1 MPRRAGVWGGV
12 LLWLVAAGVGSAQA
26 PSDPIGDGIR
36 AYKRLDF
43 DVAAALLRRGLA
55 RLPADVPMAQ
65 RATALVYLGAADLF
79 RGRRDS
85 AAAVFR
91 RLVLL
96 DPRYRPD
103 ALIFPPEV
111 TSAFDAVRQRTKA
124 VALVLPPDTEFT
136 LGNGGFAIRLVASS
150 FQRVDVT
157 LLYEDGTPFRA
168 LYFGP
173 MGDSMQLQWDG
184 YDAAGLPPPVRR
196 VLLRVASRAPT
207 GELGGIAQLP
217 LDLRVIDAD
226 TLVWPAPL
234 ANAVLRPERATGAAA
249 RRALLGGLLLS
260 AAVTGLP
267 AAVGSGKG
275 DASAARLVVAGAVGF
290 AGVVGFVLH
299 RPGRPLAANV
309 QANRAM
315 RDAWQRRTA
324 DVSAENARRRAAV
337 RLAVHAGTISTSEPR
352 GP

>member
-1 MPRRAGVWGGV
+1 MTPHRAGAWSAA
-12 LLWLVAAGVGSAQA
+12 LIWLVAAGVGSAQA
-26 PSDPIGDGIR
+26 PSDPIADGIR

-43 DVAAALLRRGLA
+43 DVAAGLLRRGLA
-55 RLPADVPMAQ
+55 RLPAEVPAAQ

-111 TSAFDAVRQRTKA
+111 TSAFDAIRQRTKA
-124 VALVLPPDTEFT
+124 VALVLPPDTEIT
-136 LGNGGFAIRLVASS
+136 LGSGGFPIRLVASS

-168 LYFGP
+168 VYFGP
-173 MGDSMQLQWDG
+173 MGDSLQLQWDG

-207 GELGGIAQLP
+207 GELGGIVQLP
-217 LDLRVIDAD
+217 LELRVIEPD
-226 TLVWPAPL
+226 TLAWPAPL
-234 ANAVLRPERATGAAA
+234 AAALLPERATGGAA

-260 AAVTGLP
+260 VAVTGLP
-267 AAVGSGKG
+267 AAVGRGKG
-275 DASAARLVVAGAVGF
+275 DASAGRLVVAGAVGF
-290 AGVVGFVLH
+290 AGVLGFVLH
-299 RPGRPLAANV
+299 RPGRPLAVNV
-309 QANRAM
+309 QANRAT
-315 RDAWQRRTA
+315 RDAWQRRVA
-324 DVSAENARRRAAV
+324 ELSAENARRRAAV
-337 RLAVHAGTISTSEPR
+337 RLAVHAGAISTSEQRAP
-352 GP
+352 

>member
-1 MPRRAGVWGGV
+1 VTPRRAGAWGV
-12 LLWLVAAGVGSAQA
+12 LIWLVAAGVGSAQA
-26 PSDPIGDGIR
+26 PSDPIGEGIR
-36 AYKRLDF
+36 AYRRLDF
-43 DVAAALLRRGLA
+43 DVAAGLLRRGLV
-55 RLPADVPMAQ
+55 RLPGDVSAAQ

-136 LGNGGFAIRLVASS
+136 LGSGGFSIRLVASS
-150 FQRVDVT
+150 LQRVDVT

-184 YDAAGLPPPVRR
+184 YDAAGLPPPVPR
-196 VLLRVASRAPT
+196 VLLRVASRAPS

-217 LDLRVIDAD
+217 LDLRVIDPD
-226 TLVWPAPL
+226 TLVWPAPP
-234 ANAVLRPERATGAAA
+234 ASTVLGERATGAAA

-267 AAVGSGKG
+267 AVVGSGKG
-275 DASAARLVVAGAVGF
+275 DASAARLVVAAAVGF

-299 RPGRPLAANV
+299 RPGRPLAATV
-309 QANRAM
+309 QVNRAM

-324 DVSAENARRRAAV
+324 EVSAENARRRAVV
-337 RLAVHAGTISTSEPR
+337 RLAVHTGTISTSEQR